1 MIPHQSLSCLLFL
14 KENLPNFKYFI
25 VINDANPYPNIFFKG
40 KMQGKAQLE
49 EGVFKFHKGSEK
61 LKKKNPICLVGFDRQ
76 YNSDDA
82 RWETHQYPK
91 KKFVMGSGSLKA
103 HYSLSVAK
111 LLMRTF
117 FVHQV

>member
-1 MIPHQSLSCLLFL
+1 MLTPILTFSSR
-14 KENLPNFKYFI
+14 
-25 VINDANPYPNIFFKG
+25 G
-40 KMQGKAQLE
+40 KCKVRHNWKKAYSNSTRE
-49 EGVFKFHKGSEK
+49 VRNS
-61 LKKKNPICLVGFDRQ
+61 KKKNPICLVGFDRQ